1 MHVGVD
7 QNGVPLSSD
16 EDEKADFI
24 NSLVHEDAS
33 QYFFFDGE
41 KINDYSTASGSQY
54 KDAIARVL
62 GIKEIDNAVEDLH
75 LLKKEFEKI
84 RDAWIHTQNKYQDI
98 LQQKEEADQKVA
110 EQEALL
116 EQYEREINA
125 ANEQIQKDEDKLKDF
140 KEISEKVTQK
150 QKLSEE
156 IKQLTEDLKRVR
168 GEQSECFQK
177 NATLMLAASILQNTA
192 GYSCRA
198 GRISHHWAGERV
210 PGSSYRAA
218 YLHMR
223 RTNDRFP

>member
-1 MHVGVD
+1 M
-7 QNGVPLSSD
+7 
-16 EDEKADFI
+16 
-24 NSLVHEDAS
+24 
-33 QYFFFDGE
+33 
-41 KINDYSTASGSQY
+41 
-54 KDAIARVL
+54 L

-168 GEQSECFQK
+168 GNNLSVFKRMPPSCWQLLFCK
-177 NATLMLAASILQNTA
+177 NTA

-198 GRISHHWAGERV
+198 GRISHH
-210 PGSSYRAA
+210 
-218 YLHMR
+218 
-223 RTNDRFP
+223 